1 MDGSPLTW
9 TPEDEKNSKQLANL
23 QQEVVELRVDKTELA
38 KQIRQL
44 QLDLDARTGQIHLV
58 NENLASV
65 RAVRDKLE
73 AELNVYKQ
81 ILDDLHSKILDKTHH
96 Y

>member
-1 MDGSPLTW
+1 METIGQSAS
-9 TPEDEKNSKQLANL
+9 DEIR
-23 QQEVVELRVDKTELA
+23 ELMLDKETLA
-38 KQIRQL
+38 KQVRQL

-81 ILDDLHSKILDKTHH
+81 ILNDLHEKILDKT
-96 Y
+96 YKY